1 MEMIWIARRAW
12 EALKQHLSLLTTEVE
27 AMREQY
33 CPRPRER

>member
-1 MEMIWIARRAW
+1 MEMICIERRAW
-12 EALKQHLSLLTTEVE
+12 EALKQHLGLLTSEVE